1 MMLRARTTAAVAA
14 ALAVAACSHGEVSYE
29 KFTAKHAGADI
40 LPVAFV
46 KQREP
51 ADCGAA
57 ALTSVGRFWGAE
69 IATGSIFKQWAPA
82 NPAFGYSIAEL
93 RAASQKVGLES
104 SRLLEQPD
112 YVLGLV
118 DEGMPVIAPIAKPY
132 ERDLFDFML
141 ASMLSRLIVE
151 AFVGGDEPRINHYV
165 VVLGADERL
174 VYLLDPQN
182 GYRAVTR
189 AEFLD
194 QWSDLTLKFVPE
206 AETNVAALVA
216 FREPAEPA
224 PIAEPTAFAP
234 DIAGY
239 DVALDGLTGSALY
252 AYAR

>member
-1 MMLRARTTAAVAA
+1 MRERILAVVAGA
-14 ALAVAACSHGEVSYE
+14 ALVAACSHGEVSFE

-46 KQREP
+46 KQRDP

-57 ALTSVGRFWGAE
+57 ALTSVGRYWGAD

-82 NPAFGYSIAEL
+82 NRSFGYSIAEL
-93 RAASQKVGLES
+93 RAASEKVGLES

-118 DEGMPVIAPIAKPY
+118 GDGMPVIAPIAKPY
-132 ERDLFDFML
+132 ERDVFDFML
-141 ASMLSRLIVE
+141 SSMLSRLIVE
-151 AFVGGDEPRINHYV
+151 AFVGGEEPTINHYV
-165 VVLGADERL
+165 VVLGADAQL

-182 GYRAVTR
+182 GYRTVTR

-224 PIAEPTAFAP
+224 VSTEPTAFAP

-239 DVALDGLTGSALY
+239 DGVFDGSALF